1 MMKMDNKAYDVF
13 PMGAGPKALFSM
25 DTRRTQVNNNT
36 LVVGGTGAG
45 KTIGVAY
52 PMLMHLQHGNAVGIF
67 TKRGMTDSIRRLL
80 EKRGYHIYEIDFCH
94 PETSPF
100 GTIR

>member
-1 MMKMDNKAYDVF
+1 MMMKAMDPATHVYDTF
-13 PMGAGPKALFSM
+13 PLGAGPKAIFSM

-52 PMLMHLQHGNAVGIF
+52 PILMHLQQAMPSASS
-67 TKRGMTDSIRRLL
+67 RSAA
-80 EKRGYHIYEIDFCH
+80 
-94 PETSPF
+94 
-100 GTIR
+100 